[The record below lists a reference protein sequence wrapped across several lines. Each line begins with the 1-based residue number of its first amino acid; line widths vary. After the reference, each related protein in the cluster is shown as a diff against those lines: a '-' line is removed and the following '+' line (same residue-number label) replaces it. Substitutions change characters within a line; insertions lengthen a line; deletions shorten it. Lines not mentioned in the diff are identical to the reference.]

1 TARNPC
7 QVLACRNGVSIFL
20 GGRWIRIIP
29 RGVVMSTIRG
39 DEANEPTADNAPPRL
54 PDGKLCYYVIFDN
67 KTATAVEDRVGRYD
81 EDKPKPKKERTGR
94 VQLGQIASSCR
105 LQIELIAVWDPAIAV
120 LPLVDIA
127 DPGKWHVE
135 AGHKNPVGG

>member
-1 TARNPC
+1 MLRWRCAGMLLSQRQSRNALCCRLPRTRANRPSKALCFPASPKFKQRNLDRYAFRDDHDHSPGIEMTARNPC

-54 PDGKLCYYVIFDN
+54 PDGKLCYY
-67 KTATAVEDRVGRYD
+67 
-81 EDKPKPKKERTGR
+81 
-94 VQLGQIASSCR
+94 
-105 LQIELIAVWDPAIAV
+105 
-120 LPLVDIA
+120 
-127 DPGKWHVE
+127 
-135 AGHKNPVGG
+135 